1 MKKIF
6 NRAAKLQARLSQP
19 EAKVFAGL
27 FASVCIA
34 LLWSLSIGAM
44 PIPIPTILE
53 TLSSLIGLTDTDTI
67 DPRFSLILIEVRL
80 PRLILS
86 CAVGATLGIS
96 GAAMQGILRNPL
108 AEPGL
113 LGTASGAALGA
124 VAVIVLEGAFLQH
137 HNFSP
142 YAVPCAAFIGALV
155 CTGIVVLM
163 AKSVNIPSS
172 ATLLL
177 TGIAINA
184 LAGSAIGLLIS
195 IANDEQLRSLTFW
208 MMGSLASANW
218 THCAVV
224 TVVGGISGLVIYHY
238 SLALDATALGDHVA
252 GHLGLDAVRIRG
264 RVLTAVAMAVGAGV
278 SFVGMIGFVGLVAPH
293 LVRMMV
299 GARHKYVIPGSALLG
314 AVLVTLADLAARTIV
329 APSELPLGILTG
341 ILGGPFLL
349 WLLVRVGQQESGS

>member
-1 MKKIF
+1 MKPLITSL
-6 NRAAKLQARLSQP
+6 RRRWSGLSISEAR
-19 EAKVFAGL
+19 VFTCLG
-27 FASVCIA
+27 ASVFLA
-34 LLWSLSIGAM
+34 LIWSLSVGAM
-44 PIPIPTILE
+44 PIPIPVIFDTFAAH
-53 TLSSLIGLTDTDTI
+53 IGLGDISTI
-67 DPRFSLILIEVRL
+67 DRRYDLILMEVRL

-86 CAVGATLGIS
+86 CAVGATLGIA

-124 VAVIVLEGAFLQH
+124 VAVIVLEGALLGDH
-137 HNFSP
+137 AYTP
-142 YAVPCAAFIGALV
+142 YAIPFAAFLGALA
-155 CTGIVVLM
+155 CTGVVVAV

-184 LAGSAIGLLIS
+184 LSGSAIGLLIS
-195 IANDEQLRSLTFW
+195 LANDEQLRSLTFW

-218 THCAVV
+218 AHCAVV
-224 TVVGGISGLVIYHY
+224 CSIGTFSGLLIFRYG
-238 SLALDATALGDHVA
+238 LALDATALGDHVA
-252 GHLGLDAVRIRG
+252 GHLGLDAVKIRG
-264 RVLTAVAMAVGAGV
+264 RVLTAVALAVGAGV

-293 LVRMMV
+293 LVRLLV
-299 GARHKYVIPGSALLG
+299 GARHRLVIPGSALLG
-314 AVLVTLADLAARTIV
+314 ATLVMLADLAARTVV

-349 WLLVRVGQQESGS
+349 WLLVRVGKQEGGE